1 MIQNVIMNKYIK
13 SDIDNAAIQMKA
25 GIMNAL
31 HDINTGEID
40 EIELGKYISPTLL
53 IECLK
58 EAGWTNDKDY
68 DPIETNGWEVDF
80 WLHQVAPNGKLYIVS
95 GSMFCGSRRLRV

>member
-1 MIQNVIMNKYIK
+1 MNKYIK
-13 SDIDNAAIQMKA
+13 TDIDNATIQMKT

-31 HDINTGEID
+31 HDIGAGEID

-58 EAGWTNDKDY
+58 EAGWSEDENY

-80 WLHQVAPNGKLYIVS
+80 WLHQIAPNGKHYIVE
-95 GSMFCGSRRLRV
+95 GSMFCGDYQIYPNNERL